1 MTEKDL
7 SDEMAAQESDERL
20 REEAR
25 ERAFLYRAEDEDVDA
40 ETKTRMKKERLEEEI
55 SDAELIEV
63 IVEHIAA
70 LRNIEPS
77 DIRVEVQDGAVTLL
91 GRVPSEREKRTVEI
105 AVLNVDGVKS
115 IDNRMKFD

>member
-1 MTEKDL
+1 
-7 SDEMAAQESDERL
+7 MAAQESDERL

-40 ETKTRMKKERLEEEI
+40 ETKTRMKTEHLEEEI

-77 DIRVEVQDGAVTLL
+77 DIRVEVQDGAVTLF
-91 GRVPSEREKRTVEI
+91 GRVPGEREKRTVEI